1 MAEEMKEVLLRL
13 KCLEDKIGA
22 ISATPKAGVAKLT
35 EAEVSAYHKVATALW
50 EDGTCGINETSPCV
64 FTCNVVTGGK
74 VVPIPKTCT
83 DYKPF
88 NALES
93 EAEAAAWI
101 AAHTGPCIAYPGSS
115 YRPMMDEGW
124 RFRRLGR

>member
-13 KCLEDKIGA
+13 RSLEDKVGA
-22 ISATPKAGVAKLT
+22 ISAAPKAATLT

-74 VVPIPKTCT
+74 VVPIPKACIRECTC
-83 DYKPF
+83 
-88 NALES
+88 
-93 EAEAAAWI
+93 
-101 AAHTGPCIAYPGSS
+101 GPCACDLYGLAASMS
-115 YRPMMDEGW
+115 YR
-124 RFRRLGR
+124 FRSLGR

>member
-74 VVPIPKTCT
+74 VVPIPKACIVECTC
-83 DYKPF
+83 
-88 NALES
+88 
-93 EAEAAAWI
+93 
-101 AAHTGPCIAYPGSS
+101 GPCNIYVPGTDMS
-115 YRPMMDEGW
+115 YR
-124 RFRRLGR
+124 FRSLGR